1 MKSRLLSFSVL
12 LAAPFA
18 FAAEG
23 PLKEKALALSASN
36 KDSVLFLSA
45 VVEIEVTASD
55 NPAQKEERK
64 LEVLGT
70 VIAKDGLIVVPLST
84 LDVASTIDGRMV
96 KGPQG
101 PIKLSAKVAF
111 KDTDHDL
118 AFIRPEKPADV
129 KLTPVDT
136 ANSATMDVQDDV
148 IILSRLGKDLNRE
161 PVVMTN
167 EIIALVTKPR
177 IFGKIGTQSLGTPVF
192 NQDGKFLGIGINR
205 FGPKGDSEGQGPA
218 PPTSS
223 SPPPTCW
230 SPAPRPSDPLRL
242 EDALGFRKLPKLTWR
257 SPVRSWSC
265 SSFEALQSPRIVS
278 TIGLSRVRRIIG
290 KSSPASNLRREAGS
304 REDLVRRVSS
314 PAKAS

>member
-1 MKSRLLSFSVL
+1 V
-12 LAAPFA
+12 
-18 FAAEG
+18 AEG

-96 KGPQG
+96 KVPQG

-111 KDTDHDL
+111 KDTDLDL
-118 AFIRPEKPADV
+118 AFIRPEKTADV

-257 SPVRSWSC
+257 SPV
-265 SSFEALQSPRIVS
+265 QS
-278 TIGLSRVRRIIG
+278 
-290 KSSPASNLRREAGS
+290 
-304 REDLVRRVSS
+304 
-314 PAKAS
+314 

>member
-1 MKSRLLSFSVL
+1 M
-12 LAAPFA
+12 
-18 FAAEG
+18 AEG

-45 VVEIEVTASD
+45 VVEIVVTASD

-96 KGPQG
+96 KVPQG

-111 KDTDHDL
+111 KDTDLDL

-205 FGPKGDSEGQGPA
+205 FGPKGDSEGQSPA

-257 SPVRSWSC
+257 SPV
-265 SSFEALQSPRIVS
+265 QS
-278 TIGLSRVRRIIG
+278 
-290 KSSPASNLRREAGS
+290 
-304 REDLVRRVSS
+304 
-314 PAKAS
+314 

>member
-12 LAAPFA
+12 LAAPLA

-45 VVEIEVTASD
+45 VVEIEVTAGD

-64 LEVLGT
+64 LEMLGT

-101 PIKLSAKVAF
+101 PIKLSAKGTTKEVKILMPDGTETAAKVAF
-111 KDTDHDL
+111 KDTDLDL

-136 ANSATMDVQDDV
+136 ANSATMAVQDDV

-218 PPTSS
+218 PSNVIL
-223 SPPPTCW
+223 
-230 SPAPRPSDPLRL
+230 PAADLL
-242 EDALGFRKLPKLTWR
+242 E
-257 SPVRSWSC
+257 S
-265 SSFEALQSPRIVS
+265 
-278 TIGLSRVRRIIG
+278 
-290 KSSPASNLRREAGS
+290 ASQ
-304 REDLVRRVSS
+304 
-314 PAKAS
+314 AK

>member
-1 MKSRLLSFSVL
+1 V
-12 LAAPFA
+12 
-18 FAAEG
+18 AEG

-96 KGPQG
+96 KVPQG

-111 KDTDHDL
+111 KDTDLDL

-257 SPVRSWSC
+257 SPV
-265 SSFEALQSPRIVS
+265 QS
-278 TIGLSRVRRIIG
+278 
-290 KSSPASNLRREAGS
+290 
-304 REDLVRRVSS
+304 
-314 PAKAS
+314 

>member
-1 MKSRLLSFSVL
+1 V
-12 LAAPFA
+12 
-18 FAAEG
+18 AEG

-96 KGPQG
+96 KVPQG

-111 KDTDHDL
+111 KDTDLDL

-205 FGPKGDSEGQGPA
+205 FGLKGDSEGQGPA

-257 SPVRSWSC
+257 SPV
-265 SSFEALQSPRIVS
+265 QS
-278 TIGLSRVRRIIG
+278 
-290 KSSPASNLRREAGS
+290 
-304 REDLVRRVSS
+304 
-314 PAKAS
+314 